1 MDRPLKILHLE
12 DLAAD
17 AELVDRILRKAKFDF
32 QKKVVV
38 DKPDFIKALHEFEPD
53 IILSDHSLPA
63 FNSLEALRITREE
76 GISAPIILVTATV
89 SEEYAVN
96 VIKEGASD
104 YILKDRLER
113 LPNAVQNA
121 LDKLLMEKARRLA
134 DEALRSSEQKY
145 KLLFEANPMP
155 MWMFSRKTLHII
167 DVNEAATEHYGYGKE
182 EFLAMQT
189 DALWNDMNPGLY
201 RSGIWKQKKKNGDLI
216 DVEIIVHDLVH
227 DDEPV
232 MLILAIDI
240 TEKLRAEAELARQ
253 ADVQRKLIA
262 QTSIQVQEKE
272 REQIGKELHDN
283 INQILAAT
291 KMYIDLAIHDSAE
304 EEVTEILLKSHKNIN
319 AAMEEIRQLSQS
331 LVAPSLGGVSLDK
344 ALTRLIGDLPAKSTL
359 QLSLDTTG
367 YKGDVGDEDLKLT
380 CYRIVQVQLSNII
393 KHAKAKTATIRLRKD
408 SNLELTIADDGI
420 GFQPGKNT
428 SGIGLRNIR
437 NRVGIYNG
445 EVNISSE
452 PGKGCVLTVTIPLA
466 SSGRPLTDRPF
477 RRSAPSSTDDE

>member
-17 AELVDRILRKAKFDF
+17 AEMVDRILKKAKFDF

-38 DKPDFIKALHEFEPD
+38 DKPDFIRALHEFRPD

-63 FNSLEALRITREE
+63 FNSLEALRITKEE
-76 GISAPIILVTATV
+76 GISAPLILVTATV

-96 VIKEGASD
+96 VIREGASD

-121 LDKLLMEKARRLA
+121 LDKLLMEKERKQAH
-134 DEALRSSEQKY
+134 EALRSSEQKY

-167 DVNEAATEHYGYGKE
+167 DVNEAATRHYGYTKE

-189 DALWNDMNPGLY
+189 DRLWNDKHPGLY
-201 RSGIWKQKKKNGDLI
+201 RSGIWKQQKKNGVMI
-216 DVEIIVHDLVH
+216 DVEIIVHDLFH
-227 DDEPV
+227 ENEAV

-240 TEKLRAEAELARQ
+240 TEKLRAEAELTRQ
-253 ADVQRKLIA
+253 ADIQRKLIA

-291 KMYIDLAIHDSAE
+291 KMYIDIAIHESSE
-304 EEVTEILLKSHKNIN
+304 EAVTETLFKSHKNIN

-344 ALTRLIGDLPAKSTL
+344 ALAKLIGDFPSASSLALK
-359 QLSLDTTG
+359 LDTTG
-367 YKGDVGDEDLKLT
+367 YKEDVIDEDMKLT
-380 CYRIVQVQLSNII
+380 CYRIVQVQLSNIV
-393 KHAKAKTATIRLRKD
+393 KHAKAKNATIRLRKD
-408 SNLELTIADDGI
+408 ANLELTITDDGI
-420 GFQPGKNT
+420 GFQTGKNT

-452 PGKGCVLTVTIPLA
+452 PGKGCALTVTIPLA
-466 SSGRPLTDRPF
+466 PRKGSPVS
-477 RRSAPSSTDDE
+477 E